1 MCSNISKL
9 CFFLE
14 TQSYSWIFFKPNK
27 FCEQRDWILMFQ
39 TCFLTLIFV
48 TYLMDWNIIESV
60 KFAYF
65 NQTNI
70 YRDGFGLVAFTHT
83 LKFKYD

>member
-1 MCSNISKL
+1 
-9 CFFLE
+9 
-14 TQSYSWIFFKPNK
+14 
-27 FCEQRDWILMFQ
+27 
-39 TCFLTLIFV
+39 
-48 TYLMDWNIIESV
+48 MDWNIIESV